1 MCPRFPYRVHDEKA
15 DRRIVGWEWVGGLTE
30 DSMRSKLTG
39 LRRALAPVIWI
50 ALVIAAW
57 AGACAAG
64 EAPDFTLP
72 DLDGQKVTFSS
83 LLAEGPVILDFWA
96 TWCKPCLKGFP
107 HLQALQDEYRDRGLR
122 VVAISVDSPRSRS
135 RVAPL
140 INSKKYSFEVLLD
153 TEGRVAKRYNAV
165 LLPRTVLVDE
175 TGEIVYGA
183 VGYRPSNYDEIEEA
197 LVAILPE
204 KPAGD
209 GEQVE

>member
-1 MCPRFPYRVHDEKA
+1 MKPGKPYYRKDISVA
-15 DRRIVGWEWVGGLTE
+15 VCVTVLLFASASTY
-30 DSMRSKLTG
+30 
-39 LRRALAPVIWI
+39 
-50 ALVIAAW
+50 
-57 AGACAAG
+57 AAG
-64 EAPDFTLP
+64 DAPDFTLP
-72 DLDGQKVTFSS
+72 DLDGRKVTMSK
-83 LLAEGPVILDFWA
+83 LVAEGPVILDFWA

-107 HLQALQDEYRDRGLR
+107 HLQALQDKYGDRGLR

-175 TGEIVYGA
+175 NGKIVYGA
-183 VGYRPSNYDEIEEA
+183 VGYRPSNYEQIEEA

-204 KPAGD
+204 RPAGG